1 MKIPLPTLAG
11 SVHSDERGFERALH
25 FLNSFQ
31 PDLVFVEL
39 SPYAKVFRDR
49 HQHTLQRTMNLNLK
63 TAAKN
68 CGLTLREALR
78 HPEIRALRRQLTL
91 PFEYRAARRFSEAT
105 GSMLSLV
112 DYSPFS
118 RELIWLWPELLSP
131 GNLALLLT
139 LPRDNRLSPSRI
151 YELAARAIRRADP
164 WTADLAASR
173 NPDTSPFWEKR
184 ERFMADRIRSVL
196 KRRVPRKAVYLGGWQ
211 HLTVG
216 GSFPSLREL
225 LGLEHT
231 PGYLLDRGFL

>member
-1 MKIPLPTLAG
+1 MKTPLPTLAG
-11 SVHSDERGFERALH
+11 TVHSDERGFERALY
-25 FLNSFQ
+25 FLSSFQ

-49 HQHTLQRTMNLNLK
+49 HQCTLQRTLNFNLK
-63 TAAKN
+63 IAAKD

-78 HPEIRALRRQLTL
+78 HPEIRAVRRQLAL

-118 RELIWLWPELLSP
+118 RKLIGLWPELLSP

-139 LPRDNRLSPSRI
+139 LPRDSRVSTSRS
-151 YELAARAIRRADP
+151 YELAARIILKADP
-164 WTADLAASR
+164 LMADLDESR
-173 NPDTSPFWEKR
+173 NTDTSPFWEKR
-184 ERFMADRIRSVL
+184 ERFMAARIRSVL
-196 KRRVPRKAVYLGGWQ
+196 KKRVPRKAVYLGGWQ